1 MQRAKFSVYW
11 GVQSP
16 EPLSSAHKTIKKLEN
31 MLGSRLAM
39 FAAYG
44 ELLTICVARTMQTW
58 PLVSHSGMN

>member
-1 MQRAKFSVYW
+1 
-11 GVQSP
+11 
-16 EPLSSAHKTIKKLEN
+16 
-31 MLGSRLAM
+31 MLGARLAM